1 MTVKA
6 GGGGPR
12 RNIPSAKQSKYQNM
26 CPIIEGDITGSSI
39 DKDVHY
45 ERTRGM
51 EVRKY
56 LKENCYHCI
65 ECSVANSLG
74 ALMMK

>member
-1 MTVKA
+1 MTVKS

-12 RNIPSAKQSKYQNM
+12 RNIPSAKQSKYQNV

-56 LKENCYHCI
+56 LKESCYHRI
-65 ECSVANSLG
+65 ECSVANSLA
-74 ALMMK
+74 ALMRK

>member
-12 RNIPSAKQSKYQNM
+12 RNIPSAKESKYQNM
-26 CPIIEGDITGSSI
+26 CPIIEDDITGSSI

-45 ERTRGM
+45 ERTGGM

-56 LKENCYHCI
+56 LKKSYYHHI
-65 ECSVANSLG
+65 ECSITNSLG

>member
-6 GGGGPR
+6 GEEGPR
-12 RNIPSAKQSKYQNM
+12 RNILSTKESKYQNV
-26 CPIIEGDITGSSI
+26 CPIIEGDITGSFV
-39 DKDVHY
+39 DKDLHY
-45 ERTRGM
+45 ERTGRM

-56 LKENCYHCI
+56 LKENCYHRI
-65 ECSVANSLG
+65 ECSVPNSLD